1 MDRWIDKRGLKRIA
15 TAEEAESSHM
25 VFNEKLGENGVPF
38 GFRHEAWLNFKSKI
52 MDGDEL
58 WEFDTRNNS
67 IFPRIQN
74 AGILLLRKDEII
86 ATFMKIIS

>member
-1 MDRWIDKRGLKRIA
+1 
-15 TAEEAESSHM
+15 M
-25 VFNEKLGENGVPF
+25 VFNEELGEKAVPF

-58 WEFDTRNNS
+58 WEFDTINNS

-86 ATFMKIIS
+86 ATFMTIIS